1 MAFEFRLKSVLKLRE
16 AAQQERQQELA
27 QIIQVENLLK
37 DQHEQLVQ
45 QLEEIEA
52 ELRSAQQQAIN
63 VDSLIALR
71 RNINDA
77 RGAIRQVEAQQGEI
91 AQELERRQVKLAL
104 ANQEVQVMEKLEQK
118 QREEHQQ
125 RLQAQEQMQ
134 LDEFRRRGPQA

>member
-52 ELRSAQQQAIN
+52 ELPIN
-63 VDSLIALR
+63 
-71 RNINDA
+71 
-77 RGAIRQVEAQQGEI
+77 
-91 AQELERRQVKLAL
+91 
-104 ANQEVQVMEKLEQK
+104 
-118 QREEHQQ
+118 
-125 RLQAQEQMQ
+125 
-134 LDEFRRRGPQA
+134 